1 MANDLPYDSYGS
13 NGPQVYQPDTF
24 QPSPQPGLSQVT
36 ANKTHPSS
44 PTSFPNPQPTTQS
57 SPPSNSPNLSSNPSQ
72 PAPVI
77 QTTPQSTQQ
86 TPNLSDSEVNSD
98 STSQPPVNT
107 KPAQTL
113 DPTPFY
119 PEDNRRDALPPTPT
133 GSLAKEQLESTPAN
147 YNETVPL
154 TEITSEHDKIPE
166 AVEGWLEK
174 LERQEDIKLDQPIT
188 DDQNQPVLQSATPQ
202 VTDDQ
207 IVLPLEEA
215 DVSQG
220 IKQKP
225 TSSIRWL
232 AEWCLRVIKK
242 FPGKVFY
249 AS

>member
-24 QPSPQPGLSQVT
+24 QPSPQAGS
-36 ANKTHPSS
+36 
-44 PTSFPNPQPTTQS
+44 
-57 SPPSNSPNLSSNPSQ
+57 SQ
-72 PAPVI
+72 PATSPPPA
-77 QTTPQSTQQ
+77 TAPQPPIPPKPIPSVVSQAI
-86 TPNLSDSEVNSD
+86 PNLA
-98 STSQPPVNT
+98 QPN
-107 KPAQTL
+107 PAI
-113 DPTPFY
+113 
-119 PEDNRRDALPPTPT
+119 
-133 GSLAKEQLESTPAN
+133 GSFAKEQLESAPVN
-147 YNETVPL
+147 YSETIQL

-207 IVLPLEEA
+207 IILPLEET